1 MRTTTLALLLLTLLW
16 PLATTQGE
24 EKMKAPTVKKITPLL
39 LVDEVEPC
47 VKFWVE
53 RLGFEKTAEVPD
65 GNKLAFV
72 ILQKGG
78 AEVMYQ
84 SLASAEK
91 DAAFNTQAYR
101 KGTTFLYLEVEN
113 LDDII
118 AAMMGAEVVMPV
130 RTTFY
135 GAKEIGVRDPGGH
148 IITFAQF
155 GATPQH

>member
-16 PLATTQGE
+16 PMARTQGE
-24 EKMKAPTVKKITPLL
+24 EKMKAPTVKKITPVL

-47 VKFWVE
+47 VKFWVD
-53 RLGFEKTAEVPD
+53 RLGFEKASEVPD

-78 AEVMYQ
+78 TEVMYQ

-91 DAAFNTQAYR
+91 DAAFNAQAYR
-101 KGTTFLYLEVEN
+101 KGTTFLYL
-113 LDDII
+113 
-118 AAMMGAEVVMPV
+118 EVVMPV

-135 GAKEIGVRDPGGH
+135 GAKEIGVKDPGGN

-155 GATPQH
+155 GAAPQH

>member
-24 EKMKAPTVKKITPLL
+24 EKMKVPTVKKITPVL

-47 VKFWVE
+47 VKFWVD
-53 RLGFEKTAEVPD
+53 RLGFEKTSEVPD
-65 GNKLAFV
+65 GNKLAFL

-91 DAAFNTQAYR
+91 DAAFNAQAYR

-118 AAMMGAEVVMPV
+118 AAMKGAEVVMPV

-148 IITFAQF
+148 IFTFAQF
-155 GATPQH
+155 GAAPQH